1 MFEEVLHD
9 GGQAEAGTV
18 NQSGDNVIN
27 NHFVL
32 KALGE
37 IDDPGFITPDF
48 VKACIRVVMCS
59 MRLGDTNTAREAIT
73 LLNRLGEIPGISA
86 LCQAMISG
94 VKVQNN
100 SLDTIDRLEE
110 SGMDALRNK
119 QFTQALEY
127 LDKALEHAASCLRLK
142 MARGDCLAHLGR

>member
-1 MFEEVLHD
+1 MFEEVLYD
-9 GGQAEAGTV
+9 GGETEAGTV

-27 NHFVL
+27 NNFVL